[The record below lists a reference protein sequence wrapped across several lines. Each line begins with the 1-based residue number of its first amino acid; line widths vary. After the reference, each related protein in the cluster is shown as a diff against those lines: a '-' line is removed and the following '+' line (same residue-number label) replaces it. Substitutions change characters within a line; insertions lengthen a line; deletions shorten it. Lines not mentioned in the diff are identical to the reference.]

1 MDQNVERMEVV
12 RGAGSA
18 LFGSNTPGAIV
29 NLINKTGGPSVRGS
43 FMAYGGTGSLARTDF
58 NINGP
63 VGEDWRFNVGGFY
76 RYKSR
81 RAQSGLP
88 GHRRRAVQGE
98 PHAQLRQRLLPL
110 VAQGDRRS

>member
-43 FMAYGGTGSLARTDF
+43 FMASGGTGSLARTDF

-76 RYKSR
+76 RYNR
-81 RAQSGLP
+81 GVRNP
-88 GHRRRAVQGE
+88 GFPRTAGRPV
-98 PHAQLRQRLLPL
+98 HAPPTRNFANAYSP
-110 VAQGDRRS
+110 SPP